1 LPQPAQ
7 IEEESQ
13 SKNAEV
19 IPNQPTE
26 SYIQTIQKKE
36 IFDVIRNALQGT
48 TEFNNQLNS
57 VSYFDKSIE
66 LGKNNSEWHQVRI
79 TDYQLNDSNNSFQSG
94 YEGSSWTIDL
104 DEAVQIFSE
113 FQKET
118 QVVKVFDTVGN
129 NQVAEVTPVQIGSKN
144 GSNTIPTL
152 NQREA
157 GSDIT

>member
-1 LPQPAQ
+1 M
-7 IEEESQ
+7 IRNKFKDVVFGFEHIGI
-13 SKNAEV
+13 NAEQAKTLLPSP
-19 IPNQPTE
+19 I
-26 SYIQTIQKKE
+26 
-36 IFDVIRNALQGT
+36 
-48 TEFNNQLNS
+48 NNKG
-57 VSYFDKSIE
+57 FKDK
-66 LGKNNSEWHQVRI
+66 
-79 TDYQLNDSNNSFQSG
+79 
-94 YEGSSWTIDL
+94 
-104 DEAVQIFSE
+104 AFSE